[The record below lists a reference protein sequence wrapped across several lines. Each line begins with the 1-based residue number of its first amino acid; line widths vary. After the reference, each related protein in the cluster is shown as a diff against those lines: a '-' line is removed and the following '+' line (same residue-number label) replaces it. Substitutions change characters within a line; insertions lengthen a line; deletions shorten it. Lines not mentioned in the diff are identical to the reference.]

1 LSKSLKPED
10 AHAEVEWVRRNHRG
24 EEPTDNSRFWSP
36 STVALLVGTGLCCGL
51 AVATLSLHLGFRPVL
66 TGSMR
71 PTYGPGALLVTRQVP
86 VQSVHPGMIVLFTP
100 PGEHAEFAH
109 RIATVSG
116 PAAQPVITT
125 KGDANLAPDP
135 WHARLTSASIAEV
148 VAEVP
153 WVGRLM
159 VGMHGTLQIALIVLG
174 GLLAAVAG
182 SRWILAPQGRAV
194 AA

>member
-1 LSKSLKPED
+1 MRRT
-10 AHAEVEWVRRNHRG
+10 HRAEEA
-24 EEPTDNSRFWSP
+24 TDNDHFWSP
-36 STVALLVGTGLCCGL
+36 HTVVLLVGTGLCCGL

-86 VQSVHPGMIVLFTP
+86 VRNVHPGMIVLFTP
-100 PGEHAEFAH
+100 PGEHVEFAH

-116 PAAQPVITT
+116 PASQPIITT
-125 KGDANLAPDP
+125 KGDANPAPDP
-135 WHARLTSASIAEV
+135 WHARLTSASISEV

-153 WVGRLM
+153 GVGRLM
-159 VGMHGTLQIALIVLG
+159 VGMHGTLQIALIIMG

-194 AA
+194 TA